1 MRTGEP
7 CPIGSRFD
15 FDMLKD
21 RCVRNES
28 KLRGAGAI
36 VSGDGKRPEQYFGK
50 SNVCMALVETAA
62 VDRGHYDQG
71 EANVYDERDRPR
83 SRRLRSEATGI
94 GSARIEPARIEPVGV
109 DAARIDARAGAARA
123 LIA

>member
-83 SRRLRSEATGI
+83 SRRLRSESTRI
-94 GSARIEPARIEPVGV
+94 ESARIEPLGV